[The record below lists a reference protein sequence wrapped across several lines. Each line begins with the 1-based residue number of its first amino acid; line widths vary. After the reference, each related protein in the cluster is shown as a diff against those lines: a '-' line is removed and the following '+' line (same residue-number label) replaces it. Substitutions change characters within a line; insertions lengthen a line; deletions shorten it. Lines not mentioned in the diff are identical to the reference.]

1 MGAHNILIVDDEGQ
15 NRDYLSEILS
25 QEDYNVSSASNGKDA
40 ISKLSQDLFHVVLTD
55 LQMPEVDGLGVIR
68 YLVENKLNCI
78 GIIFTGY
85 GSVKTAVDA
94 MKLGAFDYITKPFKA
109 DEIKVVVKKALDHL
123 ALQEE
128 NTYLKQQLKAKYKF
142 ENIIGT
148 SDRMQK
154 VFSLIDKVSST
165 DSTVLVL
172 GESGTG
178 KELVARALHYN
189 SPRAQNPFVP
199 VNCGAI
205 PEELLESELF
215 GHEKGAFTSAF
226 RTRIGRFELAHS
238 GSIFLDEVSEMSPN
252 LQVKL
257 LRVVQERE
265 FERVGGIKSIK
276 TDVRIIAATNKD
288 LEEEVAEGRF
298 REDLYYRLNVI
309 PLNLP
314 PLRDRKEDIPLLVK
328 HFMSKYGKEKNSL
341 VTGFSKRA
349 MNVLMQHKWPGNVRE
364 LENLVER
371 VLVLCEGTEVDVND
385 LPEKLLAGAA
395 VESSSSVPQLDLP
408 ESGIDLSTAVS
419 EFEKSIIMQALTKSN
434 WVKNRAAKLLHVNRT
449 TLVEKIKK
457 QKLERPA
464 EVKLD

>member
-1 MGAHNILIVDDEGQ
+1 MSTYNILIVDDEGQ

-25 QEDYNVSSASNGKDA
+25 EEDYNVSTASNGRDA
-40 ISKLSQDLFHVVLTD
+40 IARLSQDLFHVVLTD
-55 LQMPEVDGLGVIR
+55 LKMPEVDGLGVIR
-68 YLVENKLNCI
+68 HLVENHINCI
-78 GIIFTGY
+78 GILFTGY

-142 ENIIGT
+142 ENIIGS

-154 VFSLIDKVSST
+154 VFSLIDKVSGT

-178 KELVARALHYN
+178 KELVAKALHYN

-215 GHEKGAFTSAF
+215 GHEKGAFTGAF
-226 RTRIGRFELAHS
+226 RTRIGRFELANG
-238 GSIFLDEVSEMSPN
+238 GSIFLDEISEMSPN

-257 LRVVQERE
+257 LRVIQERE
-265 FERVGGIKSIK
+265 FERVGGVKSIR
-276 TDVRIIAATNKD
+276 TDVRIIAATNRD
-288 LEEEVAEGRF
+288 LEEEVAQGRF

-314 PLRDRKEDIPLLVK
+314 PLRERRDDIPLLVK
-328 HFMSKYGKEKNSL
+328 HFMDKYGREKNSRI
-341 VTGFSKRA
+341 TGFSRRA
-349 MNVLMQHKWPGNVRE
+349 MNLLAHYRWPGNVRE

-371 VLVLCEGTEVDVND
+371 VLVLCDGTEVDTAD
-385 LPEKLLAGAA
+385 LPERIAAGTPRTSE
-395 VESSSSVPQLDLP
+395 VVPLIDLP
-408 ESGIDLSTAVS
+408 ETGIDLSTAVS
-419 EFEKSIIMQALTKSN
+419 EFEKAIIMQALTRSN

-457 QKLERPA
+457 QNLQKPTEIN
-464 EVKLD
+464 LD

>member
-1 MGAHNILIVDDEGQ
+1 MSTHNILIVDDEGQ

-25 QEDYNVSSASNGKDA
+25 QEGYNVSSASNGRDA
-40 ISKLSQDLFHVVLTD
+40 ITKLSQDVFHVVLTD
-55 LQMPEVDGLGVIR
+55 LQMPELDGLGVIR
-68 YLVENKLNCI
+68 YLIENSLSCI
-78 GIIFTGY
+78 GILFTGY

-128 NTYLKQQLKAKYKF
+128 NTYLKAQLKAKYKF
-142 ENIIGT
+142 ENIVGN
-148 SDRMQK
+148 SDKMQK
-154 VFSLIDKVSST
+154 VFSLIDKVAST
-165 DSTVLVL
+165 DSTVLIL

-189 SPRAQNPFVP
+189 SQRAQNPFVP

-215 GHEKGAFTSAF
+215 GHEKGAFTGAF
-226 RTRIGRFELAHS
+226 RTRIGRFELANG
-238 GSIFLDEVSEMSPN
+238 GSIFLDEISEMSPT

-257 LRVVQERE
+257 LRVLQERE

-276 TDVRIIAATNKD
+276 TDVRIIAATNRD
-288 LEEEVAEGRF
+288 LELEVSEGRF

-314 PLRDRKEDIPLLVK
+314 PLRERNEDIPLLVK
-328 HFMSKYGKEKNSL
+328 HFMTKYGQEKNGKT
-341 VTGFSKRA
+341 TGFGKKA
-349 MNVLMQHKWPGNVRE
+349 MNMLLQYKWPGNVRE

-371 VLVLCEGTEVDVND
+371 VLVLCETPEADLND
-385 LPEKLLAGAA
+385 LPEKILAG
-395 VESSSSVPQLDLP
+395 SSADASALPQIDLP

-419 EFEKSIIMQALTKSN
+419 EFEKNIIIQALNRSN
-434 WVKNRAAKLLHVNRT
+434 WVKNRAAKLLRVNRT

-457 QKLERPA
+457 QKLQKPT
-464 EVKLD
+464 EVKLG

>member
-1 MGAHNILIVDDEGQ
+1 MSTYNILIVDDEGQ

-25 QEDYNVSSASNGKDA
+25 EEDYNVSTASNGRDA
-40 ISKLSQDLFHVVLTD
+40 IARLSQDLFHVVLTD
-55 LQMPEVDGLGVIR
+55 LKMPEVDGLGVIR
-68 YLVENKLNCI
+68 HLVENHINCI
-78 GIIFTGY
+78 GILFTGY

-142 ENIIGT
+142 ENIIG
-148 SDRMQK
+148 SSERMQK
-154 VFSLIDKVSST
+154 VFSLIDKVSGT

-178 KELVARALHYN
+178 KELVAKALHYN

-215 GHEKGAFTSAF
+215 GHEKGAFTGAF
-226 RTRIGRFELAHS
+226 RTRIGRFELANG
-238 GSIFLDEVSEMSPN
+238 GSIFLDEISEMSPN

-257 LRVVQERE
+257 LRVIQERE
-265 FERVGGIKSIK
+265 FERVGGVKSIR
-276 TDVRIIAATNKD
+276 TDVRIIAATNRD
-288 LEEEVAEGRF
+288 LEEEVAQGRF

-314 PLRDRKEDIPLLVK
+314 PLRERRDDIPLLVK
-328 HFMSKYGKEKNSL
+328 HFMGKYGREKNSRI
-341 VTGFSKRA
+341 TGFSRRA
-349 MNVLMQHKWPGNVRE
+349 MNLLAHYRWPGNVRE

-371 VLVLCEGTEVDVND
+371 VLVLCDGTEVDTAD
-385 LPEKLLAGAA
+385 LPERIAAGTPRTSE
-395 VESSSSVPQLDLP
+395 VVPLIDLP
-408 ESGIDLSTAVS
+408 ETGIDLSTAVS
-419 EFEKSIIMQALTKSN
+419 EFEKAIIMQALTRSN

-457 QKLERPA
+457 QNLQKPTEIN
-464 EVKLD
+464 LD